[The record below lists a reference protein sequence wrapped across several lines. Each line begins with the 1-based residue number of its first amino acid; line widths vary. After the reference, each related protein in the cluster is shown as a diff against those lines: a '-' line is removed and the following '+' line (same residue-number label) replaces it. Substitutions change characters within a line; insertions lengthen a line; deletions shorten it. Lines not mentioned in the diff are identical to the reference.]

1 MFIIKDDLS
10 ESYIDSEEEKNII
23 NKEKEIKYNL
33 NIVNNVCEF
42 ENKNIFERYNDNSFL
57 SYEIEEDYNDD
68 SYDSNNNDNDNEKF
82 PFSQENK
89 LKLNNNSINNNIDDL
104 LNDIDKKKNNNYSK
118 NENSNLSII
127 NNI

>member
-23 NKEKEIKYNL
+23 NKEKEIKDNL

-42 ENKNIFERYNDNSFL
+42 ENKNIFERYNDKDNNFL

-68 SYDSNNNDNDNEKF
+68 
-82 PFSQENK
+82 
-89 LKLNNNSINNNIDDL
+89 
-104 LNDIDKKKNNNYSK
+104 
-118 NENSNLSII
+118 
-127 NNI
+127 

>member
-23 NKEKEIKYNL
+23 NKEKEIKDNL

-42 ENKNIFERYNDNSFL
+42 ENKNIFERYNDK
-57 SYEIEEDYNDD
+57 YN
-68 SYDSNNNDNDNEKF
+68 NDNEKF
-82 PFSQENK
+82 SFSQENK

-118 NENSNLSII
+118 NENNNKNSNLSII